1 MTIKKQNKN
10 HGIDGMQKLKN
21 KLVCGLWLVMA
32 ISSVHAENVEESSV
46 FKGFSTS
53 GTVSFLTDYYSRG
66 YSQTEGDPAIQ
77 GTLRIDHDSGLY
89 AQIFASNSELDIGS
103 SIELDYYLG
112 YDYLVNDH
120 FKLNIQYRDIN
131 YPGSDKS
138 LTDTDYEEYSIA
150 ATGMSL
156 LTEDDALNFT
166 FYYSPEYFFNTGKM
180 LRYEASYN
188 YPIAKNWNTYA
199 QVGYNKFSSHDAYA
213 VLWATD
219 QEDSY
224 YDYKVGGNYN
234 YNDFIFDLYY
244 VDSNI
249 NKDLTYADDAV
260 IFSITKEF

>member
-1 MTIKKQNKN
+1 M
-10 HGIDGMQKLKN
+10 KN
-21 KLVCGLWLVMA
+21 KLMCSLLAVMA
-32 ISSVHAENVEESSV
+32 ISSVHAETVEESNILKS
-46 FKGFSTS
+46 FSSS

-66 YSQTEGDPAIQ
+66 YSQTEGDPAVQ

-89 AQIFASNSELDIGS
+89 AQLFASNSELDIGS

-120 FKLNIQYRDIN
+120 LKLNIQYADIN

-138 LTDTDYEEYSIA
+138 LPDTDYEEYSVA
-150 ATGMSL
+150 ATGMGL
-156 LTEDDALNFT
+156 LTDDDALNFT
-166 FYYSPEYFFNTGKM
+166 FYYSPEYFFQTGKM
-180 LRYEASYN
+180 LRYETSYN
-188 YPIAKNWNTYA
+188 YPIAKNWNAYA
-199 QVGYNKFSSHDAYA
+199 QVGYNKFSSHEAYD

-224 YDYKVGGNYN
+224 YDYKLGGNYN

-249 NKDLTYADDAV
+249 NKELNYADDAV
-260 IFSITKEF
+260 IFSITKAF